1 MVEGGLS
8 FSSPVILLQLNAM
21 KILLRLLTFMG
32 ICLSIGVAQTQ
43 SAPNRP
49 NIILIMGDDMGF
61 SDIGRYGGEIQTPNL
76 DRLGEKG
83 LSFSQFYNNARCCPT
98 RATLLTGLYPHQAGV
113 GHMMGDYGIP
123 SYQGNLN
130 KQSVTIAEA
139 LKPAGYSTYISG
151 KWHVARH
158 ISPEGPK
165 HTWPRQR
172 GFDRFYGT
180 ITGAGSFYDPATL
193 CRDNNYITPE
203 NDPDYQPETYYYT
216 DAITD
221 NAIRFLQ
228 DHEESQDATPFF
240 LYVSYTAAHWPMHA
254 LPEDIQKYE
263 GLYDAGYAPARQKR
277 LERLISSG
285 LLSPEAIPAPMVGDW
300 AAQENKTWE
309 AACMEVYAA
318 MVDRMDQGIGKL
330 TEQLKESG
338 EFENT
343 IILYLQDN
351 GGCAEGA
358 GRSSN
363 LEQIANVQYEPL
375 GRDGFQKQIWPP
387 MQTRDGRAVKTGP
400 EVLPGPADTFIGY
413 GRNWANV
420 SNTPFKEYKHWVHE
434 GGISTPLI
442 AHWPEG
448 IKSQGSW
455 NNTPTHLIDI
465 MATLVEVAEANYPQE
480 YEGNKIQPMQG
491 ISLAPAFNG
500 NCIVRSNPIFWEH
513 EGNRAVRKGRW
524 KLVAKGVEGEWEL
537 YDMDTDRTESTD
549 LAQQRPEM
557 VASLTKEYDAWAK
570 MAGVVPFGSWKK

>member
-1 MVEGGLS
+1 MEGGLS
-8 FSSPVILLQLNAM
+8 FSSPVILLQTNAM
-21 KILLRLLTFMG
+21 KILLRLLTCMG
-32 ICLSIGVAQTQ
+32 IGLSFGVAQSQ

-139 LKPAGYSTYISG
+139 LKPAGYSTYMSG

-228 DHEESQDATPFF
+228 DHEESQDSTPFF

-263 GLYDAGYAPARQKR
+263 DLYDEGYAPTRQKR

-285 LLSPEAIPAPMVGDW
+285 LLSPEATPAPMVGDW
-300 AAQENKTWE
+300 DAQENKTWE

-318 MVDRMDQGIGKL
+318 MVDRMDQGIGRL
-330 TEQLKESG
+330 TQQLRKSG

-363 LEQIANVQYEPL
+363 LEQIAKVQYEPL

-442 AHWPEG
+442 AHWPQG

-491 ISLAPAFNG
+491 VSLAPAFNG
-500 NCIVRSNPIFWEH
+500 DCIVRSNPIFWEH

-524 KLVAKGVEGEWEL
+524 KLVAKGVEGAWEL
-537 YDMDTDRTESTD
+537 YDMDNDRTESTD
-549 LAQQRPEM
+549 LAQQRPEI